1 MYNIVKAWQRT
12 AIYSQTIKPRLPVTG
27 IYYKYIPPYT
37 SPALVLYSCSE
48 LVCSFEMIPGEG
60 IVMLYALCALDTA

>member
-27 IYYKYIPPYT
+27 IYYKYNVPFT
-37 SPALVLYSCSE
+37 SPALVLYSSSE

-60 IVMLYALCALDTA
+60 IVMLYSLCALDTA